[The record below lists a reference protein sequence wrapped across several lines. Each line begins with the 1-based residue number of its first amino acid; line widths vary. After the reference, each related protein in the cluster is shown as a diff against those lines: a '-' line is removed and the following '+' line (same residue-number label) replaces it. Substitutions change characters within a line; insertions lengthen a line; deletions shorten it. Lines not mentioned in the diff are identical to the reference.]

1 MLGKFSLLISV
12 ISTHLLL
19 ASSPKSKFIDSV
31 CRMYCEPLSDNRRI
45 EEILILEV
53 KEIIVHA
60 ITGNND
66 AEVSAAIT

>member
-1 MLGKFSLLISV
+1 M
-12 ISTHLLL
+12 
-19 ASSPKSKFIDSV
+19 
-31 CRMYCEPLSDNRRI
+31 CRMYCEPLSYNRRI